1 MLTLKNLL
9 EQKKCFKLVCGAGNK
24 NLDEV
29 EKLVAI
35 YAKAGCRFF
44 DISAD
49 KEVLNSAKK
58 GLKVIS
64 EKERRNCHFCIS
76 IGTKNDFHIQ
86 KATIDKNTCVKCGK
100 CYEICPQNAI
110 TKDFTIIS
118 TNCIGCQ
125 RCKKTCS
132 TNSITFNSDKKN
144 NWKEILTSVKDEISC
159 VELHSSGVD
168 EKEAKEIWEYL
179 CKDFGEKILSLCI
192 SRENLSNKEFLKLV
206 KDLTSKRKSFTTII
220 QADGAPMSG
229 GCDDYKTTLQA
240 VSSAELIQDQNLP
253 AYLMLSGG
261 TNSKSAELATL
272 CGIDFTGV
280 AVGSFARKIVKNFTQ
295 KKDLLKTE
303 AIFEEA
309 SKIASILIKKN

>member
-1 MLTLKNLL
+1 MLKLKNLNK
-9 EQKKCFKLVCGAGNK
+9 QKKCFKLVCGAGNK

-44 DISAD
+44 DIRAD

-86 KATIDKNTCVKCGK
+86 KATID
-100 CYEICPQNAI
+100 
-110 TKDFTIIS
+110 
-118 TNCIGCQ
+118 
-125 RCKKTCS
+125 KKTCS

-280 AVGSFARKIVKNFTQ
+280 AVGSFARKSVKNFTQ